1 MSREPRTSDD
11 RKGHA
16 LAMREQARD
25 VTRAAIARHRVVS
38 MLMAF
43 LGPLGGIA
51 FSAWLLT
58 EVASDDQ
65 LMALLPAVIGVGLGS
80 GGAWMVGV
88 CRPLP
93 THLLATGV
101 ATPAAILEVTTIGP
115 TIEFWHNYKD
125 GKLDKQQF
133 DAWMAPVREQFEA
146 ELKRAVDAEIAGVSG
161 SCANILE
168 HQPALWTFAEHEG
181 VEPTNNH
188 AEREL
193 RAFVLWRKRSFG
205 TQSERGNRFAER
217 LMTVAHTARKQ
228 GKNVLEFL
236 TACCRARAANE
247 PAPSL
252 LGPKPNEA

>member
-11 RKGHA
+11 RKAHA

-115 TIEFWHNYKD
+115 TIELAGGSAMGSLARQRYCIQVRPEGREPYEVMVKTFD
-125 GKLDKQQF
+125 G
-133 DAWMAPVREQFEA
+133 PV
-146 ELKRAVDAEIAGVSG
+146 
-161 SCANILE
+161 
-168 HQPALWTFAEHEG
+168 
-181 VEPTNNH
+181 
-188 AEREL
+188 
-193 RAFVLWRKRSFG
+193 
-205 TQSERGNRFAER
+205 
-217 LMTVAHTARKQ
+217 
-228 GKNVLEFL
+228 
-236 TACCRARAANE
+236 
-247 PAPSL
+247 L
-252 LGPKPNEA
+252 LGLGQPPLTVYVDPRDARRICPDWSTLPSGA